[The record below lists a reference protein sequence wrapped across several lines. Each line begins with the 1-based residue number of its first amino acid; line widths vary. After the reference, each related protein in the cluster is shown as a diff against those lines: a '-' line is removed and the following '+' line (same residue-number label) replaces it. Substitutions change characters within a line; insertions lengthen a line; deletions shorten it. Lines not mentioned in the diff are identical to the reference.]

1 MKVAIHQPHYFP
13 WLGYMDKMAK
23 AEKFIVLDEV
33 QLTDRSPMVRNK
45 FLTFNGKEEPL
56 SLSIQKKGYREKKTR
71 DIELFNIKETQKKH
85 RRFFECNYKK
95 ANYFDE
101 IMERIASIFE
111 CSYHNL
117 LDIEMDTI
125 NLIRELLDIK
135 TELIYQSDLLYD
147 KESKK
152 SDLMKTLCS
161 SVNANI
167 YLSGNG
173 ARKYMDVESFKKDGI
188 RVVYQNFEY
197 PVYQQ
202 FNQGAFVPNL
212 SSVDM
217 LFHLGIKRSQEVF
230 WNNVKKGKEFEGEER

>member
-23 AEKFIVLDEV
+23 VEKFIVLDEV

-45 FLTFNGKEEPL
+45 FLTFNGEEATL

-71 DIELFNIKETQKKH
+71 DIELFNIEEIQKKH
-85 RRFFECNYKK
+85 WRFFECNYKK
-95 ANYFDE
+95 ANYFEE
-101 IMERIASIFE
+101 IMERIAPIFE
-111 CSYHNL
+111 RPYHNL

-125 NLIRELLDIK
+125 NLIKELLDIK

-152 SDLMKTLCS
+152 SNLMKTLCS
-161 SVNANI
+161 SVGADI

-173 ARKYMDVESFKKDGI
+173 ARKYMDVESFKEDGI
-188 RVVYQNFEY
+188 GVVYQNFEY

-202 FNQGAFVPNL
+202 FHQEIFVPNL

-217 LFHLGIKRSQEVF
+217 LFHLGIDGSKEVF
-230 WNNVKKGKEFEGEER
+230 WNNVKKGKVFEGEER